1 MALMVCKRR
10 RLIPLASTITRR
22 DTEGKGG
29 RADVSMS
36 EDIWTNPA
44 VSDEDRAAACKL
56 RWLVDGRIRFEGA
69 DQREFDKEGYVLLPR
84 LLSRRGLQ
92 YLRQRVDLI
101 HQGKCSG
108 GACS

>member
-1 MALMVCKRR
+1 MSMA
-10 RLIPLASTITRR
+10 
-22 DTEGKGG
+22 
-29 RADVSMS
+29 
-36 EDIWTNPA
+36 EDFWMKPA
-44 VSDEDRAAACKL
+44 VADEGGAAACRF
-56 RWLVDGRIRFEGA
+56 RWLVDSRIRFEDA
-69 DQREFDKEGYVLLPR
+69 DQRDFDKEGYVLLPR